1 MLARDV
7 VGYRQILRGAVTRWV
22 PDQATEVTRMHIGSG
37 RWLLVVALAVAG
49 CSQQQA
55 APESQAVATTRP
67 DFSGVWALTDESF
80 WQANLDA
87 YANDIGLTPKYE
99 AIRAKARAERHQA
112 NQTTCRPAGATAALQ
127 HGILFEMLFTP
138 GRVTMLFEDGE
149 IRRIYMDGRPHRSL
163 DELRDSFMG
172 DSIGQWEGDTL
183 VVDTIGFPKGEL
195 WQNHGVR
202 ATINTRLVER
212 FFLNADGDLQI
223 DSEMTDPEIFARPYK
238 YTRINRRQTLLL
250 TETSCVENNR
260 DDGTTM
266 DLTPPPE

>member
-1 MLARDV
+1 MQIGARIRLLA
-7 VGYRQILRGAVTRWV
+7 IAVT
-22 PDQATEVTRMHIGSG
+22 
-37 RWLLVVALAVAG
+37 LAG
-49 CSQQQA
+49 CAQQSPTPQVA
-55 APESQAVATTRP
+55 AAALP
-67 DFSGVWALTDESF
+67 DFSGVWALADDSF
-80 WQANLDA
+80 WKANLDA

-99 AIRAKARAERHQA
+99 AIRAKARAERRQA

-138 GRVTMLFEDGE
+138 GRATMLFEDGE
-149 IRRIYMDGRPHRSL
+149 VRRIHMDGRPHRSL

-172 DSIGQWEGDTL
+172 DSIGRWEGNTL

-202 ATINTRLVER
+202 ATLNTRLMEK

-223 DSEMTDPEIFARPYK
+223 DSEMTDPEIFARPYR
-238 YTRINRRQTLLL
+238 YTRINRRQTLPL